1 MRFLTQK
8 TGIFSLLAAILL
20 IAPVFAFGGGKTI
33 YVDKNANGSEEGTS
47 AHSYH
52 TIDRALDH
60 AKSGDTVR
68 VKSGTYK
75 ENIEI
80 PSGVA
85 LRSDSFKT
93 DAVTIKGDNDKPTVL
108 MKHKSKLSKI
118 TIEGGRHG
126 IRVKEDAK
134 ADIIDVLVKKSDR
147 DGIHIDRSDKR
158 DKKHRVYIEDSEI
171 RESDRTG
178 LYSERHY
185 VVMVNTEIHDNRLD
199 GIDFQDGVKSW
210 LEKNRIHDNK
220 GVALKANIDGS
231 EILGKK
237 NSFRDSGRDGIEV
250 YALTNAPG
258 KVSFNNSN
266 ILGNKSYG
274 VAKVVKGVANDSALK
289 NVFFDAKTD
298 FERNGKGNISHII
311 RVR

>member
-1 MRFLTQK
+1 MPFLNQK
-8 TGIFSLLAAILL
+8 TGIFALIAAILL
-20 IAPVFAFGGGKTI
+20 IVPVFVFGGAKTI

-47 AHSYH
+47 AHPYH

-68 VKSGTYK
+68 VKNGTYK

-80 PSGVA
+80 PSGVS
-85 LRSDSFKT
+85 LRSHTFKT
-93 DAVTIKGDNDKPTVL
+93 DDVTIKGDDKEPTVT
-108 MKHKSKLSKI
+108 MKNKSKLSKI
-118 TIEGGRHG
+118 TVEGGRHG

-147 DGIHIDRSDKR
+147 DGIHIDQSDKR

-185 VVMVNTEIHDNRLD
+185 VVMVNTEIHDNDLD
-199 GIDFQDGVKSW
+199 GIDFQSGVKAW

-220 GVALKANIDGS
+220 GVALKANINGS
-231 EILGKK
+231 EIFGKK

-274 VAKVVKGVANDSALK
+274 VAKVVKGVANDAALK